1 MTSKGGERC
10 PPGVEE
16 EVDCHEE
23 GGRLTA
29 RRGERYPPG
38 GGGRL
43 TARRR
48 WEVDR
53 QAEGERLTAKRG
65 ERCPPGGGMEVDCQ
79 ARGMKG
85 GCTVKNHDAFEKG

>member
-1 MTSKGGERC
+1 MKGI
-10 PPGVEE
+10 
-16 EVDCHEE
+16 
-23 GGRLTA
+23 
-29 RRGERYPPG
+29 
-38 GGGRL
+38 
-43 TARRR
+43 
-48 WEVDR
+48 R